1 MACLAAITA
10 ILAGWAL
17 RALAPV
23 VIPVV
28 FAFFLALL
36 VSPID
41 RWGMRHA
48 PHRLR
53 WLGHVAAMGA
63 ILAAILVF
71 VGSIWLAAEQAAA
84 QLPFDAET
92 VADLMPAPASGDGND
107 ATPEAPG
114 DSGAAEEAGGNIL
127 DRLGAR
133 FGSAGSSLLGRVA
146 ERAAGFAT
154 TILTTAGSILGGAVL
169 VFFLTLLM
177 LIERPRW
184 RKKFLAVTGSR
195 GHGGLD
201 PFAVVAARV
210 RAYLWARTLLGA
222 VTGVLYALW
231 LWAFGVDLLFVW
243 FVLAFLLNYI
253 PTIGSLI
260 AGGLASGYAFL
271 TKDFGT
277 AAFASAGILV
287 IEQVIGNFIDPRV
300 QGRQVSLSP
309 LIILIALLFWGWI
322 WGVAGAFLAVPM
334 TTVILILSARIDA
347 LRPLALLLS
356 DETDAEGLDEV
367 TTLRE

>member
-1 MACLAAITA
+1 
-10 ILAGWAL
+10 
-17 RALAPV
+17 

-48 PHRLR
+48 PDRLR

-63 ILAAILVF
+63 ILAVLLVF

-84 QLPFDAET
+84 RLPFDGEDVAELMPGPSSEEEGGTSTEASGGTAART
-92 VADLMPAPASGDGND
+92 VA
-107 ATPEAPG
+107 
-114 DSGAAEEAGGNIL
+114 GAL
-127 DRLGAR
+127 DHLGAR
-133 FGSAGSSLLGRVA
+133 FGSAGTSLLGNLA
-146 ERAAGFAT
+146 ERAAGFAS

-184 RKKFLAVTGSR
+184 RKKVLAVTGSGGDR
-195 GHGGLD
+195 GLD
-201 PFAVVAARV
+201 PFAVVAERV
-210 RAYLWARTLLGA
+210 RAYLWARTILGA
-222 VTGVLYALW
+222 LTGVLYALW

-260 AGGLASGYAFL
+260 AGGLAAGYAFL

-277 AAFASAGILV
+277 ASFAAAGILA
-287 IEQVIGNFIDPRV
+287 IEQVIGNYVDPRV
-300 QGRQVSLSP
+300 QGRQVSISP
-309 LIILIALLFWGWI
+309 LIILIALLFWGWV

-334 TTVILILSARIDA
+334 TTAILILSARLA
-347 LRPLALLLS
+347 PLRPLALLLS
-356 DETDAEGLDEV
+356 DETDEEGLDEV